1 MTKFVSFLAIVA
13 FALSASSVE
22 AAKKKTPVAVASSAP
37 VQTTAPVQKSYPK
50 RGNAAWLPSGAGC
63 RMAGRC

>member
-1 MTKFVSFLAIVA
+1 MIKFVSFLAIVA
-13 FALSASSVE
+13 FALSTSPVE
-22 AAKKKTPVAVASSAP
+22 AAKKKTPVTTASAP
-37 VQTTAPVQKSYPK
+37 VQNSHPK